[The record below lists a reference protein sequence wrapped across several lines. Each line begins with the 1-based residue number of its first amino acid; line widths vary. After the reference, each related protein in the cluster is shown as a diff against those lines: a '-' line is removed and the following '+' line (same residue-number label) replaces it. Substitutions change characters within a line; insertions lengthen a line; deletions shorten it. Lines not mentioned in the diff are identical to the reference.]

1 MPIEIERLSHAYDAQ
16 EKISY
21 PAVNDVSLTI
31 EEGEFLGVIGHTGSG
46 KSTLLQHM
54 NGLLLPT
61 AGSVRID
68 GMDTQNA
75 KLRREI
81 RARVGMVFQYPEY
94 QLFEETVAADVAFGP
109 KNMGL
114 NEDEVRARV
123 SEALSRVGLDEAR
136 FAEQSPFDL
145 SGGEKR
151 RAALAG
157 ILAMRPKYLI
167 LDEPMAGLDPRG
179 RNEILT
185 LIERL
190 RRESGTTI
198 IMVSH
203 SMDDVAKFASRIAV
217 LNDGRLFLLDTP
229 ENVFAHGDELTSMGL
244 DLPQATR
251 LVRRL
256 NEGGMNVPSFFRMDE
271 LTKYLVGRW
280 QA

>member
-1 MPIEIERLSHAYDAQ
+1 MPIEIEHLSHAYNAQ

-21 PAVNDVSLTI
+21 PAVNDVSFTI

-61 AGSVRID
+61 AGSVKVD

-114 NEDEVRARV
+114 GEDEVRARV
-123 SEALSRVGLDEAR
+123 SEALLRVGLDEAR

-151 RAALAG
+151 RTALAG

-256 NEGGMNVPSFFRMDE
+256 NEGGMNVPPFFRMDE